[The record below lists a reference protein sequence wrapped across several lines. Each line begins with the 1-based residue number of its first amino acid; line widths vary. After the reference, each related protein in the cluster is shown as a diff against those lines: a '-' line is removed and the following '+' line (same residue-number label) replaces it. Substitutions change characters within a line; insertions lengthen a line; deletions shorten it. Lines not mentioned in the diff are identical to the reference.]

1 MYIST
6 FPNTLT
12 SKMAKYHEIRI
23 FSFDKRIRSFMSP
36 TAITLKFKM
45 RWFPDKAG
53 YSAEKV
59 HTDINL
65 PALMCNADKNIGG
78 SSILD
83 LRKY

>member
-1 MYIST
+1 
-6 FPNTLT
+6 
-12 SKMAKYHEIRI
+12 
-23 FSFDKRIRSFMSP
+23 MSP

-53 YSAEKV
+53 YPAEKV